1 MQRCCCLKST
11 KSLATRAYQFPL
23 SLRAGNSCR
32 MHSRV
37 RVRRSAVR
45 NGAGPKAHSASG
57 RTDRLCQR
65 RRATLLPFNAPLP
78 SARYT
83 IAKKDNPLYSK
94 QGILSIPIRLKY
106 YSISGEGTG
115 KSTILA
121 GKVQVKRGTGKSAG
135 LAVKVQVKVRG
146 GKTAISHTEVP
157 VKVGAGKSTVLAR
170 KVPVKVRT
178 GKTAISHT
186 RVQVKVGTGKTP
198 ISHRKVQV
206 NVSTGK
212 TPLSHTKVQVKV

>member
-1 MQRCCCLKST
+1 MTLSRSEGCGSGGTGTVAQRAPRESPSFRELQIMQRCCCLKST

-23 SLRAGNSCR
+23 TLRAGNSCR

-83 IAKKDNPLYSK
+83 LAKKDNPLYRK

-106 YSISGEGTG
+106 YSISVEGTG
-115 KSTILA
+115 TSTILA
-121 GKVQVKRGTGKSAG
+121 GKV
-135 LAVKVQVKVRG
+135 
-146 GKTAISHTEVP
+146 
-157 VKVGAGKSTVLAR
+157 
-170 KVPVKVRT
+170 
-178 GKTAISHT
+178 
-186 RVQVKVGTGKTP
+186 
-198 ISHRKVQV
+198 
-206 NVSTGK
+206 
-212 TPLSHTKVQVKV
+212 